1 MEMKRFRVFRFDP
14 EGEQKPRYDAFDVP
28 WREGMVIAEAMEY
41 IYEHCDP
48 TLAFRYECRTRQ
60 CGTCVIEVNGQ
71 PIMACKELLG
81 SQREFILEPISS
93 LPVIRDLVVDRE
105 LLLEEVR
112 RVLPF
117 DTDSTEEVEPG
128 TRQPRAISPELIP
141 WIKATEQC
149 AECFLCV
156 VVCPAYESVPGY
168 AGPMSFNK
176 MGKYA
181 LDNRDTTNRVSE
193 AEERKLFSCKSCFR
207 CEDICPHEIPIRRIS
222 MGSMMRFSRVHR
234 GLAK

>member
-1 MEMKRFRVFRFDP
+1 METKKFRVFRFDP
-14 EGEQKPRYDAFDVP
+14 DSEQKPRYDRFDVA
-28 WREGMVIAEAMEY
+28 WHEGMVIAEAMEY

-48 TLAFRYECRTRQ
+48 SLAFRYECRTRQ

-71 PIMACKELLG
+71 PVMACKELLG
-81 SQREFILEPISS
+81 SRREFLLEPISS
-93 LPVIRDLVVDRE
+93 LPIIRDLVVDRE

-117 DTDSTEEVEPG
+117 ETDSTEEVKSGE
-128 TRQPRAISPELIP
+128 RHPRAIAPQMMPL
-141 WIKATEQC
+141 IKATEQC
-149 AECFLCV
+149 AECFLCTL
-156 VVCPAYESVPGY
+156 VCPAYESVPGY

-181 LDNRDTTNRVSE
+181 LDNRDVANRISE
-193 AEERKLFSCKSCFR
+193 AEAGKIMSCKTCFR
-207 CEDICPHEIPIRRIS
+207 CEDVCPHEIPIRRIS
-222 MGSMMRFSRVHR
+222 MGSVMLFSRVHR

>member
-1 MEMKRFRVFRFDP
+1 MELKRFRVFRFDP
-14 EGEQKPRYDAFDVP
+14 DGDEKPRYDQFDVP
-28 WREGMVIAEAMEY
+28 WREGMVIAEGMEY

-60 CGTCVIEVNGQ
+60 CGTCVVEVGGQ
-71 PIMACKELLG
+71 PVMACKEPLG
-81 SQREFILEPISS
+81 SAPELVLEPISS
-93 LPVIRDLVVDRE
+93 LPIIRDLVVDRE
-105 LLLEEVR
+105 LLLEEVQ

-117 DTDSTEEVEPG
+117 DIESSEGPKPG
-128 TRQPRAISPELIP
+128 RRVPRAIPPEVIP

-149 AECFLCV
+149 AECFLCM

-181 LDNRDTTNRVSE
+181 LDNRDRANRVLE
-193 AEERKLFSCKSCFR
+193 AEEGKIFSCKSCFR

-234 GLAK
+234 GIDR

>member
-1 MEMKRFRVFRFDP
+1 METKKFRVFRFDP
-14 EGEQKPRYDAFDVP
+14 DSEQKPRYDRFDVA
-28 WREGMVIAEAMEY
+28 WHEGMVIAEAMEY

-48 TLAFRYECRTRQ
+48 SLAFRYECRTRQ

-71 PIMACKELLG
+71 PVMACKELLG
-81 SQREFILEPISS
+81 RQREFLLEPISS
-93 LPVIRDLVVDRE
+93 LPIIRDLVVDRE
-105 LLLEEVR
+105 LLLEELR

-117 DTDSTEEVEPG
+117 DTDSTEEMKSDKRDPS
-128 TRQPRAISPELIP
+128 AIAPQMMPL
-141 WIKATEQC
+141 IKATEQC
-149 AECFLCV
+149 AECLLCV

-181 LDNRDTTNRVSE
+181 LDNRDVANRISE
-193 AEERKLFSCKSCFR
+193 AEAGKILSCKTCFR
-207 CEDICPHEIPIRRIS
+207 CEDVCPHEIPIRRIS
-222 MGSMMRFSRVHR
+222 MGSVMLFSRVHR